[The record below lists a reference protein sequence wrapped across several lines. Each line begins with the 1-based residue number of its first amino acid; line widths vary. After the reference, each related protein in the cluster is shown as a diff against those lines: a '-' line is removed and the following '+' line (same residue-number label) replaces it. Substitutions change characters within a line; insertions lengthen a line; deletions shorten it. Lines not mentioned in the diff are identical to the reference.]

1 MEQFSSK
8 EIIKEAFDLGFQMY
22 HTMKAAQA
30 GDRNA
35 QAFLWQA
42 QKAAEEGGM
51 MPPEAMADPNAGMD
65 PNAMAPAPAPVPGPQ
80 IQCPS
85 CGSQI
90 TPNPDG
96 TCPACGFN
104 LNTLASQAPT
114 ADAVAQTAGD
124 IKMAAARDPRIMH
137 ELVQKYAHVIQR

>member
-22 HTMKAAQA
+22 HTMKAAEA
-30 GDRNA
+30 GDVNA
-35 QAFLWQA
+35 RAFLWQA

-51 MPPEAMADPNAGMD
+51 VPPEAMMD
-65 PNAMAPAPAPVPGPQ
+65 PNAAAAPAPAPAPQ

-90 TPNPDG
+90 VPNPDG

-104 LNTLASQAPT
+104 LSTLASQAPT

-124 IKMAAARDPRIMH
+124 IKMAAARDPRIME
-137 ELVQKYAHVIQR
+137 ELVQKYAHVIKR